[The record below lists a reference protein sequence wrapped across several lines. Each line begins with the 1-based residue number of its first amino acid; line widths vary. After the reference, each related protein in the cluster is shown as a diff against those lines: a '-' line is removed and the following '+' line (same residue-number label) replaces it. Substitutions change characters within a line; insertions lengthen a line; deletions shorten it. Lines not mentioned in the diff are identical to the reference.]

1 MYGISNSICFDV
13 FRRVLHFLF
22 IGAFF
27 IVAISCGAKYIGTAE
42 NGVPIPNE
50 FVRPETYLT
59 NFPLNKFTES
69 DLIDAFGMP
78 HNKHEFDDKTYIVYF
93 VAQGITGK
101 MDAVR
106 YTYVTDSSEMVI
118 DVKYGKPGAYSKR
131 LTAKKLQGV
140 KQ

>member
-59 NFPLNKFTES
+59 NFPLNKLEKSISQTPMMATQGTSHLF
-69 DLIDAFGMP
+69 
-78 HNKHEFDDKTYIVYF
+78 IVNPF
-93 VAQGITGK
+93 RKGGLRNLFSTHPPITQRVERLQK
-101 MDAVR
+101 MADN
-106 YTYVTDSSEMVI
+106 I
-118 DVKYGKPGAYSKR
+118 
-131 LTAKKLQGV
+131 
-140 KQ
+140 